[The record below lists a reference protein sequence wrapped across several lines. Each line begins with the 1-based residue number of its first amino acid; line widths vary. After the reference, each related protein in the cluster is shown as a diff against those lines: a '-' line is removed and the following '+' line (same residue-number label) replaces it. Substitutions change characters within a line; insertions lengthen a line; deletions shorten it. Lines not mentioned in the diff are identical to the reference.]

1 MESELL
7 AFDSVAYSYPNGRKL
22 SDLHPALRPSATR
35 DLTFRVGAGERVA
48 LLGSNGS
55 GKTTLLKLANGL
67 LRPDAGE
74 VRWRGEPL
82 DRSRAGLAKLRSR
95 VGLLFQDPDDQLF
108 APSLLQDAA
117 FGPLNQGVAAEEA
130 RERGLAQLA
139 KVGLGEFADLPPHVL
154 SHGMRKRA
162 ALAGVLAL
170 DPALLLLDEPS
181 AGLDPSSEERLLA
194 VLDDF
199 HSRGGASLLSTH
211 DLGLARRLADRV
223 LVLDQGR
230 IVAQGDV
237 REILDDA
244 ELLRRCGLERGGRPF
259 ARAQGGRRRSPSAP
273 RPSRL
278 LVLTGDGKG
287 KTSSGC
293 GMLLRAVGHG
303 QTAILA
309 RFVKMRPSAEI
320 AVLER
325 IGVRILGGG
334 RGFLPEETE
343 SVAFARHVEAACDAW
358 EAVESALRDSTPP
371 ALLVLDEICY
381 ALAKGLLERDRVEA
395 CLSVRR
401 PGVSV
406 VCTGRGAPQWLRNLA
421 DTVSEVECRR
431 HGFQDGIP
439 ATEGVEL

>member
-273 RPSRL
+273 R
-278 LVLTGDGKG
+278 
-287 KTSSGC
+287 
-293 GMLLRAVGHG
+293 RAVPVPW
-303 QTAILA
+303 A
-309 RFVKMRPSAEI
+309 
-320 AVLER
+320 
-325 IGVRILGGG
+325 
-334 RGFLPEETE
+334 
-343 SVAFARHVEAACDAW
+343 
-358 EAVESALRDSTPP
+358 
-371 ALLVLDEICY
+371 
-381 ALAKGLLERDRVEA
+381 
-395 CLSVRR
+395 
-401 PGVSV
+401 
-406 VCTGRGAPQWLRNLA
+406 
-421 DTVSEVECRR
+421 
-431 HGFQDGIP
+431 
-439 ATEGVEL
+439 